1 MTLIRFIFFTLLII
15 LYSKFTLAIENKILF
30 KVDEELITSIDIY
43 NQTKYLENLNQ
54 EIKNLDNKDIFEISK
69 KSIIR
74 EKVKKIEIL
83 KNTSEL
89 YVEEQILNSFIK
101 AKFESKGIYNL
112 NDYKNFILSLNLDF
126 DIMKEKLLIEILWN
140 NLIF

>member
-30 KVDEELITSIDIY
+30 KVYEELITSIDIY

-74 EKVKKIEIL
+74 KVKKIEIL

-112 NDYKNFILSLNLDF
+112 NDYKNFI
-126 DIMKEKLLIEILWN
+126 
-140 NLIF
+140 